1 MLGNRLTRSH
11 LRMEASDLTYNPI
24 RNKLLHEK
32 LPYVAQCN
40 LQDSKNNLDW
50 APIPADFNFSNIDS
64 YICLG

>member
-1 MLGNRLTRSH
+1 
-11 LRMEASDLTYNPI
+11 MEASDLTYNPI